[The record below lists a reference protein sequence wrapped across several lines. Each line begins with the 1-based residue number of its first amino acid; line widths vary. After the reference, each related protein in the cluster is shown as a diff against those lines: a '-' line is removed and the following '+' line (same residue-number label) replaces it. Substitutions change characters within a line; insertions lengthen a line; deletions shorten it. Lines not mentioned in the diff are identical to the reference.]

1 MLNSIFNNNPDVNY
15 ILNKH
20 RETEII
26 TKALNLIADLH
37 GNDEV
42 MNKTIHKAY
51 VMDSGLD
58 ADYDDIVAILLYR
71 YIKDK
76 KLRKRKMLD
85 VFGEE
90 LGEKLFNYSALS
102 PVEVAGLNTIRVPLS
117 EETGQPIYDEDQC
130 YELHIMNRVC
140 DKMYERNARKLK
152 KLHFSFN
159 ILTAYQKAREAHYWA
174 LRNSGEPY
182 ISHPLRVAEIL
193 IDFGVETPII
203 AAALLHDTV
212 EDTDITIEELE
223 NEFGSQISDYVD
235 AVTAIEKIVGDDDD
249 PQKAK
254 LEADRKTFNK
264 LADSV
269 ARDPTNMIPAL
280 YIKAADRIHNL
291 RTMNGMSQEKIN
303 QKLIETEGYY
313 LELFKKYEMHFF
325 TDIIEDEIMSLTNNS
340 LYNTIKRKYNSLLYK
355 NRNQTK
361 QLFKT
366 IKNFFDEDFNE
377 NCELW
382 TNATGF
388 KFTIFKE
395 IYTPHEILKMLK
407 QEYGI
412 RSDILEHINKYSMP
426 IYDVHI
432 LLDPLSDNSNIKV
445 FATTFIKTSISKLI
459 DNKYAITDYYFEK
472 EYNRFIVKIEDDY
485 HNTLRCIVST
495 RNDYYNSLC
504 GRNENILINRSASE
518 KEKES
523 TKNISIKL
531 LDGKKRFI
539 KAGATVLDVAFM
551 IHNEVGLAAIDGK
564 VNGIIKP
571 LDSKVHDEDT
581 VIINASTVRE
591 GSLTREFKP
600 QAKIEWFNYVETE
613 YAKRC
618 LTEYFQNKYEKAK

>member
-37 GNDEV
+37 GNDDV
-42 MNKTIHKAY
+42 MNKIIHKAY
-51 VMDSGLD
+51 IMDSGLD

-76 KLRKRKMLD
+76 KLRKHKMLD
-85 VFGEE
+85 IFGEE

-102 PVEVAGLNTIRVPLS
+102 PVEVAGVNTIRVPLS
-117 EETGQPIYDEDQC
+117 EETGQPIYDEYQC

-152 KLHFSFN
+152 KMHFGFN
-159 ILTAYQKAREAHYWA
+159 ILTAYQKAREAHYWV

-223 NEFGSQISDYVD
+223 NEFGSQIADYVD
-235 AVTAIEKIVGDDDD
+235 AVTAIEDIVGDDDD

-269 ARDPTNMIPAL
+269 DRDPANMIPAL
-280 YIKAADRIHNL
+280 YVKAADRIHNL
-291 RTMNGMSQEKIN
+291 RTMDDMSQEKIT
-303 QKLIETEGYY
+303 KKIIETKYY
-313 LELFKKYEMHFF
+313 LDLFDRYKMYFF
-325 TDIIEDEIMSLTNNS
+325 TDIIRDEIMSLTNHK
-340 LYNTIKRKYNSLLYK
+340 LYNAISRKYNSLLYK

-366 IKNFFDEDFNE
+366 IKNFFDEDFNQ

-382 TNATGF
+382 TNALGF
-388 KFTIFKE
+388 DFTIFKKT
-395 IYTPHEILKMLK
+395 YTPHGILTMSKN
-407 QEYGI
+407 ECGI
-412 RSDILEHINKYSMP
+412 HSDVLDYINKYSMP
-426 IYDVHI
+426 IYDVYI
-432 LLDPLSDNSNIKV
+432 ILDPLSDNSNIKV

-472 EYNRFIVKIEDDY
+472 GNNRFIVKIEDDY

-495 RNDYYNSLC
+495 RADYYKSLC
-504 GRNENILINRSASE
+504 GKNENIFINRNTSTREE
-518 KEKES
+518 KAPK
-523 TKNISIKL
+523 KISIKL
-531 LDGKKRFI
+531 LDGKKHFI
-539 KAGATVLDVAFM
+539 KEDATVLDVAFM
-551 IHNEVGLAAIDGK
+551 IHDEVGLAAIDAT
-564 VNGIIKP
+564 VNGITKP
-571 LDSKVHDEDT
+571 LNSTVQDEDL

-591 GSLTREFKP
+591 GSLTKEFTP

-613 YAKRC
+613 EAKRC
-618 LTEYFQNKYEKAK
+618 LTEYFQNKYEK